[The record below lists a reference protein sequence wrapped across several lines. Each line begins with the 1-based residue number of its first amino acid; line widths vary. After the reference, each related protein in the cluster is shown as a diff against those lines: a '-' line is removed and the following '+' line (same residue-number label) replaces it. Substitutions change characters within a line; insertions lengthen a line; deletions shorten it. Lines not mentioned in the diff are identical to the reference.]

1 MVQSITVLRS
11 VASLREFV
19 AAERKTG
26 LRIGLVPTMGALHAG
41 HLSLVRAG
49 FEQADVM
56 IATIFVNPTQFAPH
70 EDFASYP
77 RAQDDDIRMLNEIGT
92 QAVFCPEA
100 AEMYPQGFSTSVS
113 VKGVSEPLEG
123 VSRPHFFGGVAT
135 VVCKLLLQALPDI
148 ALFGEKD
155 YQQLQVIKR
164 LVTDL
169 DIPVRI
175 IGVPTMRDANGLAL
189 SSRNAYLSPEQL
201 KSATVLNKVLF
212 EMADKVR
219 GGGDLAAARQD
230 GMNRIM
236 AAGFDSIDYLEI
248 RDAQTLLPVGSKDGA
263 ALRILVAAKIGKTRL
278 IDNLAA

>member
-1 MVQSITVLRS
+1 MTGSITVLRS

-19 AAERKTG
+19 AAKRSAG
-26 LRIGLVPTMGALHAG
+26 LRIGLVPTMGALHEG

-49 FEQADVM
+49 FEHAEVM

-100 AEMYPQGFSTSVS
+100 AEMYPQGFASSVS

-123 VSRPHFFGGVAT
+123 ESRPHFFGGVAT
-135 VVCKLLLQALPDI
+135 VVSKLLLQALPDI

-201 KSATVLNKVLF
+201 ESATVLNKVLF

-219 GGGDLAAARQD
+219 AGGDLVVARQE
-230 GMNRIM
+230 GMDRIM
-236 AAGFDSIDYLEI
+236 AAGFDLIDYLEI
-248 RDAQTLLPVGSKDGA
+248 RDAQTLMPVSAKGGA

-278 IDNLAA
+278 IDNVAA